1 VKLFS
6 KAEILF
12 SVKSFTA
19 AMLALYLAMRIGLP
33 RPFWALMTAYIVGA
47 PFSGPTRSKALY
59 RFGGTFL
66 GAFATV
72 LIVPAFA
79 NSPELL
85 SLALALWVG
94 GCLYVSL
101 LDRTPRSYLMMLA
114 GYTAGLIAFPAV
126 NDPGTIFD
134 IALAR
139 VEEILLGITCATVVH
154 SLVFP
159 QSFGPV
165 MLARLD
171 NALRDARNWIAD
183 ALAPDSQ
190 GVHEKNA
197 TDRRKLA
204 GDITELRMMAV
215 HLPFDTSH
223 LRWTGN
229 AIHALQ
235 ERLAA
240 MVPMLS
246 AIEDRLL
253 ALRQLGAPA
262 ENAHWRNLL
271 ADITAWAGTRKDDT
285 PQDPQRL
292 RAAIDA
298 LAPQPSRNSGWLEL
312 VQLNLAAR
320 LRALVDAGAEA
331 QTLRRHIGAGAAG
344 ALPAEARHLPGVPAN
359 ALHRDRGMAVVS
371 SLAAIIATLAGCAFW
386 IATGWPSGAAMPM
399 MAAVMSCFFATQDD
413 PVPFIKGFLVWTIYS
428 MPLSAFY
435 LLAVLPAI
443 HSFEMLVLACAPAFL
458 VLGALIARPATFG
471 KAMPFLFGIGGTLAL
486 QDTNTADAA
495 SFINSTLA
503 QLAGLALAVLVIGMF
518 RSVSAGWTARRLL
531 RAGWKEL
538 AQMGAGRQVPSV
550 PEFSARMVDRI
561 ALLTPRLAMA
571 GAQQDLQAADALVDL
586 RIGLNMTQLLAA
598 RHELGRSQAALWALL
613 EHLSQHFEARPHA
626 DTTENAH
633 LLASLDNA
641 LRSVSAAQASTA
653 QRDALAA
660 LAGIR
665 RDLFPAAPPYQP
677 SPVPEKEIR

>member
-1 VKLFS
+1 VKFPS
-6 KAEILF
+6 KTEVLF
-12 SVKSFTA
+12 SVKSFAA
-19 AMLALYLAMRIGLP
+19 AMLALYIAMRIGLP
-33 RPFWALMTAYIVGA
+33 RPFWALMTAYIVAA
-47 PFSGPTRSKALY
+47 PFAGPTRSKAVY

-85 SLALALWVG
+85 SLVLALWVG

-101 LDRTPRSYLMMLA
+101 LDRTPRSYVLMLA

-126 NDPGTIFD
+126 DNPGTIFD
-134 IALAR
+134 IAVAR

-154 SLVFP
+154 SLVLP

-165 MLARLD
+165 MLGRLD

-183 ALAPDSQ
+183 ALAPNGDVKSA
-190 GVHEKNA
+190 G
-197 TDRRKLA
+197 DRRKLA

-223 LRWTGN
+223 LRWTSN

-240 MVPMLS
+240 MVPLLS

-253 ALRQLGAPA
+253 AMRQLGALDSSSR
-262 ENAHWRNLL
+262 WRTLL
-271 ADITAWAGTRKDDT
+271 ADITAWAST
-285 PQDPQRL
+285 PKGETPADPQRL

-298 LAPQPSRNSGWLEL
+298 LAPAPSRHANWLEL

-320 LRALVDAGAEA
+320 LRALVDLGVEG

-344 ALPAEARHLPGVPAN
+344 ALPPEARHLPGVPAH
-359 ALHRDRGMAVVS
+359 ALHLDRGMALVS
-371 SLAAIIATLAGCAFW
+371 ALAAIIATLAGCAFW
-386 IATGWPSGAAMPM
+386 IATGWPSGAAVPM

-428 MPLSAFY
+428 VPLSAFY

-443 HSFEMLVLACAPAFL
+443 HSFEMLVLACAPVFL
-458 VLGALIARPATFG
+458 LLGVLIARPATFG
-471 KAMPFLFGIGGTLAL
+471 KAMPFMFGIAGTLAL

-495 SFINSTLA
+495 SFINGTLA
-503 QLAGLALAVLVIGMF
+503 QLAGLALAVLVIGLF
-518 RSVSAGWTARRLL
+518 RSVGAGWTARRLL

-538 AQMGAGRQVPSV
+538 ARMGDGRQAPSV

-613 EHLSQHFEARPHA
+613 EHLAQHFEARPRHDA
-626 DTTENAH
+626 QEDAR

-653 QRDALAA
+653 RRDALAA

-665 RDLFPAAPPYQP
+665 RDLFPQALPYQP
-677 SPVPEKEIR
+677 SPILEKEIR

>member
-1 VKLFS
+1 VKFPS
-6 KAEILF
+6 KTEVLF
-12 SVKSFTA
+12 SVKSFAA
-19 AMLALYLAMRIGLP
+19 AMLALYIAMRIGLP
-33 RPFWALMTAYIVGA
+33 RPFWALMTAYIVSA
-47 PFSGPTRSKALY
+47 PFAGPTRSKAMY

-72 LIVPAFA
+72 IMVPAFA

-101 LDRTPRSYLMMLA
+101 LDRTPRSYVLMLA

-126 NDPGTIFD
+126 DNPGTIFD

-171 NALRDARNWIAD
+171 KALRDARDWIAD
-183 ALAPDSQ
+183 ALAPQ
-190 GVHEKNA
+190 GEDKSA
-197 TDRRKLA
+197 GDRRKLA

-223 LRWTGN
+223 LRWTAN

-240 MVPMLS
+240 LVPLLS
-246 AIEDRLL
+246 SIEDRLL
-253 ALRQLGAPA
+253 ALRQLGALDA
-262 ENAHWRNLL
+262 SSRWRSLL
-271 ADITAWAGTRKDDT
+271 ADITAWAAT
-285 PQDPQRL
+285 PKGATPADPRQL

-298 LAPQPSRNSGWLEL
+298 LVPTPSRHAGWLEL

-320 LRALVDAGAEA
+320 LRALVDLGVEA

-344 ALPAEARHLPGVPAN
+344 ALPAEARHLPGVPAH
-359 ALHRDRGMAVVS
+359 ALHLDRGMALIS
-371 SLAAIIATLAGCAFW
+371 ALAAIIATLAGCAFW
-386 IATGWPSGAAMPM
+386 IATGWPTGSAMPM

-413 PVPFIKGFLVWTIYS
+413 PVPFIKSFLVWTIYS
-428 MPLSAFY
+428 VPLSAFY

-458 VLGALIARPATFG
+458 LLGVLIARPATFG
-471 KAMPFLFGIGGTLAL
+471 KAMPFMFGIAGTLAL
-486 QDTNTADAA
+486 QDTHTADAA
-495 SFINSTLA
+495 SFINFTLA
-503 QLAGLALAVLVIGMF
+503 QLAGLALAVLVIGLF
-518 RSVSAGWTARRLL
+518 RSVGAGWTARRLL

-538 AQMGAGRQVPSV
+538 ARMGDGRQTPSV

-571 GAQQDLQAADALVDL
+571 GAHQDLQAADALVDL
-586 RIGLNMTQLLAA
+586 RIGLNMSQLLAA

-613 EHLSQHFEARPHA
+613 EHLAQHFEARPRHDA
-626 DTTENAH
+626 QEDAR

-653 QRDALAA
+653 RGDALAA

-665 RDLFPAAPPYQP
+665 RDLFPQAPPYQP
-677 SPVPEKEIR
+677 SPLLEKEIR